1 MVRRRAASHAF
12 VEAASPRAS
21 ASAARS
27 ARGQT
32 IASSIRFA
40 SSVACAIAAFVP
52 IAPWTAATARA
63 DCECAI
69 EDFLARAWTTPGGDG
84 RTYAV
89 VVAFEP
95 WSWHQ
100 ARDRAS
106 TLGAT
111 LASTPTATAT
121 AAAFALAHA
130 PEAPTGVFDCAG
142 PWLGARRPA
151 GAASPGTGWSWLSG
165 AAFAPAAWD
174 AGAPSRS
181 RLLEGAVLLAQAEPT
196 WIDTLPGPDAG
207 ASTRSAIFVWDTFDD
222 CNSNG
227 VPDPLEIARDPR
239 LDPDGDGAIDG
250 CSAADLNGDGR
261 VDAADLTVLLAL
273 FGSAGPL
280 GDLDGSGAINA
291 ADLTILLNAW
301 G

>member
-1 MVRRRAASHAF
+1 MVRRRAASPAI
-12 VEAASPRAS
+12 VEAAGTRAR
-21 ASAARS
+21 A
-27 ARGQT
+27 QT

-40 SSVACAIAAFVP
+40 RTVACAIAAFLP
-52 IAPWTAATARA
+52 IAPWTATTARA

-84 RTYAV
+84 RTYAI
-89 VVAFEP
+89 VVAVEP

-111 LASTPTATAT
+111 LASTPTVAAT

-130 PEAPTGVFDCAG
+130 PEAPAGVFDCAG

-151 GAASPGTGWSWLSG
+151 GAASLSAGWSWLSG
-165 AAFAPAAWD
+165 ATFTPAAWD

-181 RLLEGAVLLAQAEPT
+181 RLLEATALLAQAEPT

-227 VPDPLEIARDPR
+227 LPDPLEIARDPR
-239 LDPDGDGAIDG
+239 LDPDGNGAIEG

-261 VDAADLTVLLAL
+261 VDARDLATLLIA
-273 FGSAGPL
+273 FGTTGPL
-280 GDLDGSGAINA
+280 GDLDGSGLVNA
-291 ADLTILLNAW
+291 ADLTLLLAAW